1 MNVTQSPLR
10 PFDAQHYDP
19 TWMQVQREVRER
31 RRVNR
36 MLWCLAAGTVV
47 ALGLAAGSLMGWVS

>member
-1 MNVTQSPLR
+1 MNVTHSPLR
-10 PFDAQHYDP
+10 PFDTEPYDP

-36 MLWCLAAGTVV
+36 MFWRLVAGTVV
-47 ALGLAAGSLMGWVS
+47 AMGLAVGSWVVT

>member
-1 MNVTQSPLR
+1 MNVSQFRRR
-10 PFDAQHYDP
+10 PFDVERYDP

-36 MLWCLAAGTVV
+36 MLWCLVAGTVM
-47 ALGLAAGSLMGWVS
+47 ALGIAVGSWVVT